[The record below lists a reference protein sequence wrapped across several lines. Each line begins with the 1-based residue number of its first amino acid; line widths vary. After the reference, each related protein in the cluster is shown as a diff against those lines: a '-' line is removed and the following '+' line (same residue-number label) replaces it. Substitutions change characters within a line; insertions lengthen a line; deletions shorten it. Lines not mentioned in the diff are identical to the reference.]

1 MFFFLIKFINGGIVF
16 LEAMQITI
24 PIFLIFLL
32 LIPSALAGNSYD
44 TDFSEIPTQAIL
56 LYEHDEVRF
65 SILGGEHMIIIED
78 VGKASVK
85 LDIGAFIGNN
95 TELWPGLVGF
105 DTINK
110 IDLDKDGTDDLGVAL
125 YGIAE
130 DGQVHLVLQDLTQK
144 TDQEVTGDVPAAG
157 KLDDTFSYRNVLLA
171 LIGVLILAVVVALV
185 FRNTKGNS
193 SDTGESEEKTVELPD
208 EVEQALK
215 EDDVVPEVQEDY
227 GK

>member
-1 MFFFLIKFINGGIVF
+1 
-16 LEAMQITI
+16 MQRTI
-24 PIFLIFLL
+24 PIILIFLL
-32 LIPSALAGNSYD
+32 LIPGVLAGNSYD
-44 TDFSEIPTQAIL
+44 VDFSGIPTQAIL

-95 TELWPGLVGF
+95 TEIWPGLVGF

-110 IDLDKDGTDDLGVAL
+110 IDLDKDGTDDLGIAL
-125 YGIAE
+125 YAIAE

-144 TDQEVTGDVPAAG
+144 TDQDITGDVPAAG
-157 KLDDTFSYRNVLLA
+157 RVNDTFSYRNVLLA

-185 FRNTKGNS
+185 FRSTNGSS
-193 SDTGESEEKTVELPD
+193 SDAGDSEEKTVELPD

-215 EDDVVPEVQEDY
+215 EDDAALEAHDDSDKEEI
-227 GK
+227 